1 MLKSNHKNTTIT
13 SKSSLISTYKNI
25 LKIPTYIVI
34 VPDKN
39 DLGDIQDNYF
49 GENKTVMNMN
59 RNLQGD
65 MDKF

>member
-1 MLKSNHKNTTIT
+1 MLKSNHKNTIIT
-13 SKSSLISTYKNI
+13 SKSSLKSTYKNI
-25 LKIPTYIVI
+25 LKIRTYIVI

-59 RNLQGD
+59 RYLQGD